1 MNKMRRALVIIFLL
15 LLAFAAV
22 FIFAGKEASEKN
34 EASPTQG
41 QTAQEETGEETE
53 EKIKVPNFTALDE
66 EGNEVEL
73 YDFLGKPIVLNFW
86 ASWCGPCRAEMPD
99 FESAYKE
106 YGDKINFLMVNLTD
120 GSTETVE
127 SASEFI
133 GLEGFSFPLL
143 FDSTQEAA
151 YLYGVYSIPMTFF
164 IDAEGY
170 LVARASGSING
181 EMLKSGLYMLID

>member
-1 MNKMRRALVIIFLL
+1 MNNIKRAILIVFLL
-15 LLAFAAV
+15 LLAFGAV
-22 FIFAGKEASEKN
+22 FVYAGKEESEKS
-34 EASPTQG
+34 EI
-41 QTAQEETGEETE
+41 TAAQNQSKEEEPAENAE
-53 EKIKVPNFTALDE
+53 EKIRVPNFTALDE
-66 EGNEVEL
+66 YGNEVEL

-86 ASWCGPCRAEMPD
+86 ASWCGPCRMEMPYFD
-99 FESAYKE
+99 DAYKE
-106 YGDKINFLMVNLTD
+106 HGEEINFLMVNLTD

-164 IDAEGY
+164 VDAEGY
-170 LVARASGSING
+170 LVARATGSIDG
-181 EMLKSGLYMLID
+181 EMLKSGLDMLID

>member
-1 MNKMRRALVIIFLL
+1 MNKMKRALIIIFLI
-15 LLAFAAV
+15 LLAFVAV

-34 EASPTQG
+34 ETSPSQS
-41 QTAQEETGEETE
+41 QTAQEETDKETE

-73 YDFLGKPIVLNFW
+73 YDFLGKPLVLNFW

-99 FESAYKE
+99 FDSAYKE
-106 YGDKINFLMVNLTD
+106 HGEEINFLMVNLTD

-164 IDAEGY
+164 VDAEGY
-170 LVARASGSING
+170 LVARATGSIDG
-181 EMLKSGLYMLID
+181 EMLKSGLDMLID

>member
-1 MNKMRRALVIIFLL
+1 MNKMKRALIIIFLI
-15 LLAFAAV
+15 LLAFVAV
-22 FIFAGKEASEKN
+22 FIFVGKEASEKN
-34 EASPTQG
+34 ETSPSQS
-41 QTAQEETGEETE
+41 QTTQEETDEETE

-73 YDFLGKPIVLNFW
+73 YDFLGKPVVLNFW

-99 FESAYKE
+99 FDSAYKE
-106 YGDKINFLMVNLTD
+106 YGEEINFLMVNLTD
-120 GSTETVE
+120 GTTETVE

-143 FDSTQEAA
+143 FDTMQEAA

-181 EMLKSGLYMLID
+181 EMLKSGLDMIIS

>member
-1 MNKMRRALVIIFLL
+1 MNKMKRALIIIFLI
-15 LLAFAAV
+15 LLAFVAV

-34 EASPTQG
+34 ETSPSQSQAT
-41 QTAQEETGEETE
+41 QEETDEEAE

-99 FESAYKE
+99 FDSAYKE
-106 YGDKINFLMVNLTD
+106 HGEEINFLMVNLTD
-120 GSTETVE
+120 GTTETVE

-143 FDSTQEAA
+143 FDTMQEAA

>member
-1 MNKMRRALVIIFLL
+1 MNKMKRALIIIFLI
-15 LLAFAAV
+15 LLAFVAV

-34 EASPTQG
+34 ETSPSQS
-41 QTAQEETGEETE
+41 QTAQEETDKETE

-73 YDFLGKPIVLNFW
+73 YDFLGKPLVLNFW
-86 ASWCGPCRAEMPD
+86 ARWCGPCRAEMPD
-99 FESAYKE
+99 FDSAYKE
-106 YGDKINFLMVNLTD
+106 HGEEINFLMVNLTD

-164 IDAEGY
+164 VDAEGY
-170 LVARASGSING
+170 LVARATGSIDG
-181 EMLKSGLYMLID
+181 EMLKSGLDMLID

>member
-1 MNKMRRALVIIFLL
+1 MNKMKRALVIIFLL
-15 LLAFAAV
+15 LLAFVSV
-22 FIFAGKEASEKN
+22 FIYAGKEASEKN
-34 EASPTQG
+34 VTSPTQG
-41 QTAQEETGEETE
+41 QTTQKEKGEETE

-73 YDFLGKPIVLNFW
+73 YDYLGKPVVLNFW

-99 FESAYKE
+99 FDSAYKE
-106 YGDKINFLMVNLTD
+106 YGEEINFLMVNLTD
-120 GSTETVE
+120 GTTETVE

-143 FDSTQEAA
+143 FDTMQEAA

-170 LVARASGSING
+170 LVARATGSING
-181 EMLKSGLYMLID
+181 EMLKTGLDMLID

>member
-1 MNKMRRALVIIFLL
+1 MNKTKRAIIIILLL

-22 FIFAGKEASEKN
+22 FFYAGKEASEKI
-34 EASPTQG
+34 TQS
-41 QTAQEETGEETE
+41 QNAEEKSGEETE
-53 EKIKVPNFTALDE
+53 DKIKVPNFTALDE
-66 EGNEVEL
+66 DGNEVEL

-99 FESAYKE
+99 FDSAYKE
-106 YGDKINFLMVNLTD
+106 YGEEINFLMVNLTD

-143 FDSTQEAA
+143 FDTMQEAA

-164 IDAEGY
+164 VDAEGY
-170 LVARASGSING
+170 LVARATGSIDG
-181 EMLKSGLYMLID
+181 EMLKSGIDMLID